1 MNKKSLSRLASIL
14 MVALLSIGFVSCG
27 SDDDGNDTINGT
39 QRLIGKWKRVNS
51 NSDYDT
57 FGYLDMRS
65 NGDCIR
71 SVSPDFPAG
80 SDTYDYYK
88 WVYSEDSK
96 VLRIY
101 HDGGKTFSFQIEF
114 NSDGGWVGIKGNET
128 YIYQKLQ

>member
-1 MNKKSLSRLASIL
+1 MSRKSFVNLLLFAVMSLSCIIL
-14 MVALLSIGFVSCG
+14 ISCG
-27 SDDDGNDTINGT
+27 SDDDNAPANES
-39 QRLIGKWKRVNS
+39 QRLIGKWKRANS
-51 NSDYDT
+51 TDYDM
-57 FGYLDMRS
+57 FGYLHMKD

-71 SVSPDFPAG
+71 SSKPDFPEG

-101 HDGGKTFSFQIEF
+101 HEGGKTFTFQIEF
-114 NSDGGWVGIKGNET
+114 TSDGGWVGTKGNET